1 MVIQRMIIY
10 MAVGAILAL
19 GIAFGGFAAFAQTED
34 GADTETPAEESD
46 TPVVPEEGTRPFGFG
61 RHEGF
66 GAQAG
71 IDQGQALADALGI
84 TLEELQAAQE
94 TAHAAQIAQM
104 VTDGLLTQEQ
114 ADQILS
120 GEARFHGGRGHF
132 GGSGEALAEALGIT
146 VEALQAA
153 QNEVQAARLAAMVEA
168 GVITQEQAD
177 MMAARQA
184 VQDYVDREGL
194 QAAIQSAYEEAVAQA
209 LADGVITQEQ
219 ADALLSNI
227 DNIGGFGGRG
237 FGFDGGPGFGGHG
250 PHGGRGPHGGPGFQ
264 GNGFAPF
271 QNDSQPDTTDTSL
284 DA

>member
-1 MVIQRMIIY
+1 MVIQRKIIY
-10 MAVGAILAL
+10 MVVGAILAL

-66 GAQAG
+66 EAQAG
-71 IDQGQALADALGI
+71 IVQGHALADALGI

-94 TAHAAQIAQM
+94 TAHAAQIAKM
-104 VTDGLLTQEQ
+104 VADGLLTQEQ

-120 GEARFHGGRGHF
+120 GEARFQGGRGHF
-132 GGSGEALAEALGIT
+132 GGNGEALAEALGIT
-146 VEALQAA
+146 VEELQAA

-184 VQDYVDREGL
+184 VQDYVDREGV

-209 LADGVITQEQ
+209 LADGAITQEQ

-227 DNIGGFGGRG
+227 DNLGGLGGRG
-237 FGFDGGPGFGGHG
+237 FGFGDGPGFGGRGHQ
-250 PHGGRGPHGGPGFQ
+250 GGRGPHGGPGFQ

>member
-1 MVIQRMIIY
+1 
-10 MAVGAILAL
+10 
-19 GIAFGGFAAFAQTED
+19 
-34 GADTETPAEESD
+34 
-46 TPVVPEEGTRPFGFG
+46 
-61 RHEGF
+61 
-66 GAQAG
+66 
-71 IDQGQALADALGI
+71 
-84 TLEELQAAQE
+84 
-94 TAHAAQIAQM
+94 
-104 VTDGLLTQEQ
+104 
-114 ADQILS
+114 
-120 GEARFHGGRGHF
+120 
-132 GGSGEALAEALGIT
+132 
-146 VEALQAA
+146 LQAA